1 MSAKALLNWPIV
13 GTVLKSPWLL
23 NALRMA
29 VLFLFGSAVYFG
41 IIYPDEMD
49 NPYTLAIFWSL
60 FWPFFLILSM
70 VTLGPVFCTVC
81 PHSFIGKYLNKM
93 GPKKLMPNWLR
104 NRWWGLGLLV
114 VSYWIPVYVFP
125 DFLKTPFVSAMY
137 FLVLTVIAFLGFYLY
152 RNMDYC
158 RYGCPIGS
166 VIKSFGKVGFARLES
181 DQSEC
186 KTCRSFD
193 CVKSCQWS
201 LRPYLFESKNNMQ
214 DCTLCMDCHHACDSI
229 QWNVGQFARQL
240 SAPVKQLDRMT
251 VWVFITLLAV
261 ITMTMRFH
269 HALGHSPIK
278 QELPW
283 VQLGHWLEGVMPAIP
298 MIDWV
303 GFAALSTAS
312 MLTFGLVLTGFYI
325 ASKVAEKPFWSFFE
339 QAGLALGALM
349 LIGSLSHIGSFFFLH
364 YAPDL
369 GNAYYWLVGSETV
382 MEPLASR
389 RDGWIHLFNLFNYLA
404 VIVSSVILFSKL
416 KQLGIS
422 GRRFAL
428 SYFSAGSIIWCY
440 LGLVILTQWA
450 RSLH

>member
-1 MSAKALLNWPIV
+1 MSAKNLVDWPLVGLIFKSPILLN
-13 GTVLKSPWLL
+13 G
-23 NALRMA
+23 LRVA
-29 VLFLFGSAVYFG
+29 VLLLFASAVYFG
-41 IIYPDEMD
+41 LTYPDKEE

-60 FWPFFLILSM
+60 FWPFFLVISM
-70 VTLGPVFCTVC
+70 VSLGPVFCSVC
-81 PHSFIGKYLNKM
+81 PHSFIGKHLNRM
-93 GPKKLMPNWLR
+93 GPKKLMPNWMR

-125 DFLKTPFVSAMY
+125 EFLKTPFVSAIY

-166 VIKSFGKVGFARLES
+166 VIKSFGKVGFARLET
-181 DQSEC
+181 DQSDC

-193 CVKSCQWS
+193 CVKSCEWN

-214 DCTLCMDCHHACDSI
+214 DCTLCMDCQHACDSV
-229 QWNVGQFARQL
+229 QWNVGSFARQI
-240 SAPVKQLDRMT
+240 SQPVKQLDRMT

-278 QELPW
+278 SDLPW
-283 VQLGHWLEGVMPAIP
+283 VQFGYWLEGVMPAIP

-303 GFAALSTAS
+303 GFSALSMAFV
-312 MLTFGLVLTGFYI
+312 MTFALVLGGFYL
-325 ASKVAEKPFWSFFE
+325 ASKIAKIEYWSFFD

-364 YAPDL
+364 YAPNL
-369 GNAYYWLVGSETV
+369 GNAFYWLVDSNSV
-382 MEPLASR
+382 MEPMASR
-389 RDGWIHLFNLFNYLA
+389 KDVWVHLFNLFNYLA
-404 VIVSSVILFSKL
+404 VIVSAVILFKKIKL
-416 KQLGIS
+416 FGLKGGQLVMTY
-422 GRRFAL
+422 L
-428 SYFSAGSIIWCY
+428 SAGSIIWVY